1 MTGRLIALSAVVGS
15 MAYAGVIF
23 FGLWITHTPPY

>member
-1 MTGRLIALSAVVGS
+1 MSGRLVALSAVLAS

-23 FGLWITHTPPY
+23 FGLWISHTPPY